1 MKRFIVALMTV
12 AFVSTVAMAD
22 TATPVATPAAAPMKA
37 KKHHHKKAMATP
49 AAATT
54 TPSK

>member
-22 TATPVATPAAAPMKA
+22 TATPVATPAAAPVKV
-37 KKHHHKKAMATP
+37 KKHHHKKAAAP
-49 AAATT
+49 VAATT
-54 TPSK
+54 TPAAK